1 MQPGQPL
8 RAVLFNATER
18 NGHHGCALVAQ
29 QIDLLA
35 KEAGI
40 EIVRRLSLHIPRRFD
55 AFSDYDVV
63 LVNGEGSVHHDKPG
77 AQHVA
82 EISRYFERIGKP
94 AYLINTSY
102 EANSA
107 AISEGVGR
115 YRLIFVRDSVS
126 RGELA
131 KANVAATVVPD
142 LSLTWQH
149 RPGARAGKKL
159 VVVDSVN
166 NSVSADLYDLATTAG
181 GQYTTI
187 KTAPPPLPDIPG
199 NNLARRA
206 KYSLR
211 RAYGGFLKPGWRREK
226 LRPRYLALEDFATAI
241 FGETALIVSGRF
253 HGVCMA
259 LVLEV
264 PVIGLR
270 SNTSKVE
277 ALLKDAG
284 LSGRTAGSVEELR
297 GVLARSKLE
306 DFAFTDDEIE
316 RIRDF
321 RQRASANARAMFAA
335 IAADAKAPAT
345 R

>member
-1 MQPGQPL
+1 
-8 RAVLFNATER
+8 
-18 NGHHGCALVAQ
+18 
-29 QIDLLA
+29 
-35 KEAGI
+35 
-40 EIVRRLSLHIPRRFD
+40 
-55 AFSDYDVV
+55 
-63 LVNGEGSVHHDKPG
+63 
-77 AQHVA
+77 
-82 EISRYFERIGKP
+82 
-94 AYLINTSY
+94 
-102 EANSA
+102 
-107 AISEGVGR
+107 
-115 YRLIFVRDSVS
+115 
-126 RGELA
+126 
-131 KANVAATVVPD
+131 
-142 LSLTWQH
+142 
-149 RPGARAGKKL
+149 
-159 VVVDSVN
+159 VN
-166 NSVSADLYDLATTAG
+166 NAVSAGLYDLATTAG
-181 GQYTTI
+181 GQYTSI